1 MILSLNANNDI
12 YLDGNSIATVKD
24 GEEVVQQVRSRLL
37 FYLEEWFLDT
47 TVGLPYFQ
55 EFFKK
60 PADLAGIESR
70 IKAEI
75 IQTDGILNLLSFEY
89 NFDRGTRKLT
99 VNFEA
104 ETIYGD
110 VRGDISV
117 NRPAEIEN
125 KNLLLSSGGKLLLS
139 NGQPLGII

>member
-1 MILSLNANNDI
+1 MILSLNANNDL
-12 YLDGNSIATVKD
+12 YMDGNQIAVVNG

-37 FYLEEWFLDT
+37 FYLDEWFLDT

-55 EFFKK
+55 KFYTN

-70 IKAEI
+70 IKSEI
-75 IQTDGILNLLSFEY
+75 ISTDGILNLLSFEY
-89 NFDRGTRKLT
+89 DFNRKTRQFA

-117 NRPAEIEN
+117 NKLAEVEAGS
-125 KNLLLSSGGKLLLS
+125 LLLSSGGKLILS
-139 NGQPLGII
+139 NGKSLRLS